1 MTAGNT
7 DQTRAWQA
15 RWTTSMMN
23 NYGTPPLA
31 LVSGDG
37 AVVTD
42 VDGNTYVDLL
52 AGIAVE
58 RLYRGF
64 AARNP
69 QLGPFRDTS
78 KCGCCSAGSGCS
90 DSSCEAEPAATHSR

>member
-1 MTAGNT
+1 
-7 DQTRAWQA
+7 
-15 RWTTSMMN
+15 MMAT
-23 NYGTPPLA
+23 YLLTIA
-31 LVSGDG
+31 LIF
-37 AVVTD
+37 TIM
-42 VDGNTYVDLL
+42 L

-90 DSSCEAEPAATHSR
+90 DSSCEAEPAATHSRYLFPETLPCRPPNLLLLRPPEHTARC